1 MPRGPALPP
10 AALRSLSIL
19 FAADGDARGRG
30 DGNDS
35 DRCCRLPAARGRGW
49 LIAHRKTVYV
59 RAMAQRGGAGGLKQ
73 RLMEKQPD
81 AGNHLRAGR
90 VERRSKRAARAPRRH
105 AGQQVGTAWT
115 G

>member
-1 MPRGPALPP
+1 M
-10 AALRSLSIL
+10 
-19 FAADGDARGRG
+19 
-30 DGNDS
+30 
-35 DRCCRLPAARGRGW
+35 LPAAGRARPGLADRAPENRLCPGHGAAGRG
-49 LIAHRKTVYV
+49 V
-59 RAMAQRGGAGGLKQ
+59 LKQ

>member
-1 MPRGPALPP
+1 MHPARQLASAGRPAPTCRGCGAVLPCRP
-10 AALRSLSIL
+10 PPLRSLFIL

-59 RAMAQRGGAGGLKQ
+59 RAMAQRGGAGG
-73 RLMEKQPD
+73 
-81 AGNHLRAGR
+81 
-90 VERRSKRAARAPRRH
+90 
-105 AGQQVGTAWT
+105 
-115 G
+115 